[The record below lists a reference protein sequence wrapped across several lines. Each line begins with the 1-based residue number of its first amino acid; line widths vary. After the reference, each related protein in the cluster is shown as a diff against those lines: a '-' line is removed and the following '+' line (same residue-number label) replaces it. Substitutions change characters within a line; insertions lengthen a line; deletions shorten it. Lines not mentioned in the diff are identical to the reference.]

1 MTKLSVIKSIHETRP
16 ALASVITEMDKQDSR
31 WGLDRDQHPY
41 VWQTILTEEV
51 GELAQAILHDDFGGS
66 HAGTAREEAVQ
77 IAAVALQII
86 EYYDRI
92 GSGSDDNTAA

>member
-1 MTKLSVIKSIHETRP
+1 MTKLSVIRSIHETRS
-16 ALASVITEMDKQDSR
+16 ALASVISEMDKQDSK

-92 GSGSDDNTAA
+92 EGGRNDNTVA

>member
-1 MTKLSVIKSIHETRP
+1 MTKLSVIRSIHETRS
-16 ALASVITEMDKQDSR
+16 ALASVISEMDKQDSK

-66 HAGTAREEAVQ
+66 HAGTARGEAVQ

-92 GSGSDDNTAA
+92 EGGRNDNTVA